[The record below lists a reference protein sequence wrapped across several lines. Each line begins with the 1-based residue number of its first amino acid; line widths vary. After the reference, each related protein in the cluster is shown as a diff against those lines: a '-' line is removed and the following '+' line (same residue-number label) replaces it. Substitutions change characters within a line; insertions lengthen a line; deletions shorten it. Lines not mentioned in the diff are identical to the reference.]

1 MMNFRRSVLLGMNLV
16 MVFVFVNC
24 GGSDDEVAE
33 FNKPAL
39 YWYKQIAHSIKKGS
53 LDKADSYYISLKSEH
68 MRSPLMPTAV
78 MMLAHAHMNEEE
90 YLLANYYLDEYN
102 KRFGDAS
109 SREYTDFMKL
119 KASFLGVKD
128 VYKDQKLIIDSIND
142 AKTYLG
148 RYPGSDYAPL
158 VNTILIRL
166 HMSQYLL
173 NENIAALYDRTG
185 KEDAAKIYRNKNKGS
200 VVESSDITPPEQGI
214 VGYVFD

>member
-1 MMNFRRSVLLGMNLV
+1 MNFTKSVLLSMSLMLTVLIVG
-16 MVFVFVNC
+16 C
-24 GGSDDEVAE
+24 GGNDEDVVE

-39 YWYKQIAHSIKKGS
+39 YWYQKIAASITKGS

-90 YLLANYYLDEYN
+90 YLLSNYYLDEYN
-102 KRFGDAS
+102 KRYGEAD

-119 KASFLGVKD
+119 KASFLGIKD
-128 VYKDQKLIIDSIND
+128 VYKDQKLIIDSI
-142 AKTYLG
+142 AKSQTYIA
-148 RYPGSDYAPL
+148 RYPGSPYSAL
-158 VNTILIRL
+158 VNTMLIRL

-185 KEDAAKIYRNKNKGS
+185 KDAAAKIYRDKNIGS
-200 VVESSDITPPEQGI
+200 VVEMTDITAPEKGI
-214 VGYVFD
+214 IGYVFD